1 MVANFVGNDSRT
13 LVCIEWK
20 VEGCVSSRKCS
31 RTVSGRRV
39 RIASSSA
46 IAWRCGGENVGG
58 RKLGSGSIATASTAK
73 PRQPS
78 VVSLCRDLYILISP
92 SYDALRELLDPA
104 PSLSTRG
111 WLHRLVLHECCGGR
125 RLWLWDEEYMDEVF
139 SALIAIIADH
149 GTGEDGWMN
158 ARWEVYDTCVSLSP
172 HFFAHLHG
180 LNYRGNRWYD
190 DAGDWLRGRME
201 LPEEQSVTI
210 RQDNKFG
217 EKI

>member
-1 MVANFVGNDSRT
+1 
-13 LVCIEWK
+13 
-20 VEGCVSSRKCS
+20 
-31 RTVSGRRV
+31 
-39 RIASSSA
+39 
-46 IAWRCGGENVGG
+46 
-58 RKLGSGSIATASTAK
+58 
-73 PRQPS
+73 
-78 VVSLCRDLYILISP
+78 
-92 SYDALRELLDPA
+92 
-104 PSLSTRG
+104 
-111 WLHRLVLHECCGGR
+111 
-125 RLWLWDEEYMDEVF
+125 MDEVF

-172 HFFAHLHG
+172 EIHSRPFRPHSLSLIIPFFNHHQFFAHLHG